1 LVKNKII
8 LESFFKLPTLMP
20 IYMKEWGKI
29 WMNGKLVPFK
39 NAKIHVLTHA
49 LHYSTAVFE
58 GIRCYNTSKGPM
70 IFRLSEHV
78 DRLFKSAKMYSM
90 KIPYSKQEISDAII
104 KTVRASG
111 LRECY
116 IRPIAYYGYG
126 VLGLTPTPNKIDVA
140 IACWEWKLG
149 ESSAGK
155 VRGARCK
162 VSSWLR
168 IDSRSQPMQAKAA
181 SNYSNAALA
190 RVEAL
195 KDGYDEAIMLN
206 YQGKIAEGSAEN
218 IFLVNNGEIST
229 PPLSSGILEGITR
242 DSAIKIARSEG
253 ITVFERDVDRE
264 DLYIADE
271 VFMTGTA
278 AEVKSVT
285 EIDNVPIGDGKL
297 GEITCKLQ
305 SAFFEASR
313 GKDERFLEWLT
324 PI

>member
-1 LVKNKII
+1 
-8 LESFFKLPTLMP
+8 
-20 IYMKEWGKI
+20 MKEQGKI

-39 NAKIHVLTHA
+39 NAKVHVLTHA

-58 GIRCYNTSKGPM
+58 GIRCYNTPKGSM
-70 IFRLSEHV
+70 IFRLPEHV

-90 KIPYSKQEISDAII
+90 KLPYSKNEISKAII
-104 KTVRASG
+104 ETVKASK
-111 LRECY
+111 LKECY

-126 VLGLTPTPNKIDVA
+126 VLGLTPTPNKIDLA

-155 VRGARCK
+155 VSGARCK

-181 SNYSNAALA
+181 SNYANAALA

-206 YQGKIAEGSAEN
+206 YNGKVSEGSAEN
-218 IFLVNNGEIST
+218 IFLINNGEIFT
-229 PPLSSGILEGITR
+229 PPLSAGILNGITR
-242 DSAIKIARSEG
+242 DSVIKIAKADEISIIEAN
-253 ITVFERDVDRE
+253 IDRE
-264 DLYIADE
+264 DLYVADE

-285 EIDNVPIGDGKL
+285 EIDNITIGDGKP
-297 GEITCKLQ
+297 GKITRKLQ
-305 SAFFEASR
+305 NAFLSVAM
-313 GKDERFLEWLT
+313 GKDKRFSKWLT

>member
-1 LVKNKII
+1 
-8 LESFFKLPTLMP
+8 MP
-20 IYMKEWGKI
+20 IDMKEQGKI

-58 GIRCYNTSKGPM
+58 GIRCYNTPKGSV
-70 IFRLSEHV
+70 IFRLQEHV

-90 KIPYSKQEISDAII
+90 KIPYSKKEISDATI
-104 KTVRASG
+104 KTIQASG
-111 LRECY
+111 LKECY

-140 IACWEWKLG
+140 IACWEWKTG
-149 ESSAGK
+149 ESAAGK

-168 IDSRSQPMQAKAA
+168 IDSRSQPMRAKAA
-181 SNYSNAALA
+181 SNYANAALA

-195 KDGYDEAIMLN
+195 RDGYDEAIMLN
-206 YQGKIAEGSAEN
+206 YLGKISEGSAEN
-218 IFLVNNGEIST
+218 IFIVNNDELST
-229 PPLSSGILEGITR
+229 PPQSAGILEGITR
-242 DSAIKIARSEG
+242 DSVIKIARSEG
-253 ITVFERDVDRE
+253 ITVFERDIDRE
-264 DLYIADE
+264 DLYVANE

-285 EIDNVPIGDGKL
+285 EIDNVLIGDGKP
-297 GEITCKLQ
+297 GQITRKLQ
-305 SAFFEASR
+305 NAFSEASK